1 MIFLI
6 KKTGNE
12 TNKSETFEIKNPF
25 IRFLGVYYLDDKSA
39 KFTHHVFLNKKA
51 EKTQINKTPLPN
63 NTFVFFVPSLAGSN
77 FSSLLQCQL

>member
-6 KKTGNE
+6 KKPGNE
-12 TNKSETFEIKNPF
+12 KNKSETFEIKNPF

-51 EKTQINKTPLPN
+51 EKTPLPN

-77 FSSLLQCQL
+77 FSS

>member
-6 KKTGNE
+6 KKPGNE

-39 KFTHHVFLNKKA
+39 KFTQHVFLNKKA
-51 EKTQINKTPLPN
+51 GKTQINKTLLPN
-63 NTFVFFVPSLAGSN
+63 NTIVIFLPSLAGSN
-77 FSSLLQCQL
+77 LSSLQCQL